1 MPITLAK
8 SQSKYVT
15 IDLSPYLKN
24 GSNVIT
30 IYSSSIVGFNTMI
43 AKLSSN
49 RNLEYPTDNDN
60 DYRITGPEMQITL
73 DDIR

>member
-1 MPITLAK
+1 MSITLAK
-8 SQSKYVT
+8 SESKYVT

-24 GSNVIT
+24 GSKVIT

-60 DYRITGPEMQITL
+60 DYHITGPEMQITL

>member
-1 MPITLAK
+1 
-8 SQSKYVT
+8 
-15 IDLSPYLKN
+15 
-24 GSNVIT
+24 
-30 IYSSSIVGFNTMI
+30 MI